1 MFTINSL
8 LLCLTIILILII
20 ISLIII
26 RNKSNNSS
34 IIRSIVV
41 VMGSG
46 GHTSE
51 MIALFSQLNFNSN
64 DLKSSKV
71 HFMTSSDDILSQQKV
86 KQNYKSII
94 DCNLITIRRSRSV
107 GQNYLTSIVTTIESF
122 IDCLIVCYKLS
133 PQLIVCNGPGV
144 CIPVCFAAKLL
155 SSNVIIVFVES
166 FCRTESLSL
175 SGKILYYSGI
185 ADHYLVQWPQLNTK
199 YNRTKYI
206 GLLV

>member
-1 MFTINSL
+1 M
-8 LLCLTIILILII
+8 
-20 ISLIII
+20 
-26 RNKSNNSS
+26 
-34 IIRSIVV
+34 V

-51 MIALFSQLNFNSN
+51 MIALLSQLNFNSN
-64 DLKSSKV
+64 NLKSSKI
-71 HFMTSSDDILSQQKV
+71 HFITSSDDILSQEKV
-86 KQNYKSII
+86 KQNFKSIT
-94 DCNLITIRRSRSV
+94 DCNLMTIRRSRSV
-107 GQNYLTSIVTTIESF
+107 GQNYLTSIVTTIKSF

-133 PQLIVCNGPGV
+133 PELIVCNGPGV

-166 FCRTESLSL
+166 FCRTQSLSL

-185 ADHYLVQWPQLNTK
+185 ADHYLVQWPQLTIK